1 MERLTKKKLGSSY
14 PLKNDASAKVGLFT
28 DYDGFF
34 AFFEAV
40 NRLGTIEDIIGD
52 DYDLSRIRELVEA
65 DREGR
70 CVALSEP
77 MVPMVQISGDT
88 DVYCPTC
95 EQNISGG
102 WPLSDAGDYRKLCQ
116 CPHCGQAIDDTK
128 CEFSDGALKG
138 EKHG

>member
-1 MERLTKKKLGSSY
+1 MLTKC
-14 PLKNDASAKVGLFT
+14 NCASDCV
-28 DYDGFF
+28 DS
-34 AFFEAV
+34 AV
-40 NRLGTIEDIIGD
+40 NRLAAIEDILGD
-52 DYDLSRIRELVEA
+52 EYDLDRLRELVQA
-65 DREGR
+65 DKEGR

-77 MVPMVQISGDT
+77 MVPMVQIPGDT

-102 WPLSDAGDYRKLCQ
+102 WPLADAGDYRKLCQ

-128 CEFSDGALKG
+128 CEVVEEAMKG